1 MKQKFNENRPV
12 AWIVLALAVVLSII
26 FSGGGALRSVR
37 AQALDTFHFGVNG
50 DSLCIYNDLK
60 ARADCAYNLADTAAR
75 YDSIPQEE
83 IDRVVKAAEELDN
96 TDDDDIVALGR
107 ANDALDRAV
116 ESLYT
121 EIENAALS
129 EKDATFALSQY
140 KEFTS
145 RGLTIS
151 RDGYNGQAEAFN
163 ELLGGFPASLVG
175 MFSGVRELPL
185 FR

>member
-1 MKQKFNENRPV
+1 MKQKFNENRPL
-12 AWIVLALAVVLSII
+12 AWIVLALVVALSVII
-26 FSGGGALRSVR
+26 SGGGALRSVR

-83 IDRVVKAAEELDN
+83 INRVVAAAEELDN
-96 TDDDDIVALGR
+96 TDDDNIVSLGR

-163 ELLGGFPASLVG
+163 ELLGDFPAGAVG
-175 MFSGVRELPL
+175 AISGVKELPL